1 MKGPTDRDDDRLDG
15 GDETPG
21 LDVSSPI
28 HVPYEV
34 ELPGFS
40 GPLELLLHLIR
51 KHKLDII
58 DIPVGFI
65 TQKYLEYIDAM
76 KVLNLDVASEY
87 LEMAATLTRIKSR
100 MLLPVGAQVAEE
112 AEGKE
117 PEDPRAE
124 LVRRL
129 LEYEK
134 YRDAADKLGAL
145 SQLQRD
151 VFTRPPEHAGPGGDR
166 PLAEVGIGA
175 LLDAFAAVLKRVK
188 PDLAREVTVER
199 ISVANRIQELVA
211 FLETRHRVRFE
222 QFFEG
227 IATKFDVVVTFL
239 ALLEMTKL
247 HMARLLQA
255 GPGTPLLVDFVGKVD
270 AAADALTADERPVEP
285 EPEKPPTIVPAP
297 PVDEF
302 GETLEVELRRLEIEN
317 PASESTEEP
326 PPAEEPE
333 GTEKEEE

>member
-1 MKGPTDRDDDRLDG
+1 MKGGGRDDDRLDG
-15 GDETPG
+15 GDEAPE
-21 LDVSSPI
+21 LDVGSPI

-34 ELPGFS
+34 DLPGFS

-65 TQKYLEYIDAM
+65 TEKYLEYIDAM
-76 KVLNLDVASEY
+76 KVLNLDVASDY

-100 MLLPVGAQVAEE
+100 MLLPVGEQLAEE
-112 AEGKE
+112 GEGKE

-145 SQLQRD
+145 SQLHRD
-151 VFTRPPEHAGPGGDR
+151 VFARPPEHSGPGGDR

-211 FLETRHRVRFE
+211 FMETRHRVRFE
-222 QFFEG
+222 QLFER
-227 IATKFDVVVTFL
+227 IVNKFDVVVTFL

-255 GPGTPLLVDFVGKVD
+255 GPGTPLLIDYVGRASDV
-270 AAADALTADERPVEP
+270 AAGAITADERPVEP
-285 EPEKPPTIVPAP
+285 EPGEKPPTVVPAP

-302 GETLEVELRRLEIEN
+302 GDTLEVELPPLAIEN
-317 PASESTEEP
+317 PASA
-326 PPAEEPE
+326 AEEE
-333 GTEKEEE
+333 GSGTEKKKE